1 MFYWGQVEV
10 KISQESLH
18 RCDERL
24 RGALRERQEF
34 EARLR
39 RSSSK

>member
-1 MFYWGQVEV
+1 M
-10 KISQESLH
+10 SQESLA

-24 RGALRERQEF
+24 RGALRERQDL

-39 RSSSK
+39 RAASR